1 MNMRIIFTN
10 KLSKMVAHYE
20 NLCDMIFELNTS
32 FDINTSW
39 DSGEES
45 IQYHGQDLLAEKT
58 LSVTL
63 NDISSRNEVRASRY
77 LTLKNNK
84 ITVEEEQQDI
94 DKLGK
99 LCSERKACRQKWL
112 TTLCLSGIQMCITWY
127 LCSSHWDRVIPKW
140 FRYHNTASG
149 CMHVVNTYYL
159 KPTLISTYR

>member
-1 MNMRIIFTN
+1 MRIIFTD

-20 NLCDMIFELNTS
+20 NLRDMIFELNTS

-63 NDISSRNEVRASRY
+63 NDISSQNEVRASRY

-112 TTLCLSGIQMCITWY
+112 TTLCLSDRRMCITWY
-127 LCSSHWDRVIPKW
+127 LCSSNWDRFIPKW
-140 FRYHNTASG
+140 FCHHNTASS
-149 CMHVVNTYYL
+149 CMHAANT
-159 KPTLISTYR
+159 

>member
-1 MNMRIIFTN
+1 MRIMFTD
-10 KLSKMVAHYE
+10 KLSKMVAHYA
-20 NLCDMIFELNTS
+20 NLREMIFELDTS

-39 DSGEES
+39 DSGWEES
-45 IQYHGQDLLAEKT
+45 NQSDGQDLLAEKI

-112 TTLCLSGIQMCITWY
+112 TTLCLSGRRMCITWY
-127 LCSSHWDRVIPKW
+127 LCSSNWDRVMPKW
-140 FRYHNTASG
+140 FWPQHSFKLHACSYR
-149 CMHVVNTYYL
+149 
-159 KPTLISTYR
+159 KPTLLLTYS

>member
-1 MNMRIIFTN
+1 MCIIVTN
-10 KLSKMVAHYE
+10 KLGKMVAHHE
-20 NLCDMIFELNTS
+20 NLRDMIFELNTS

-45 IQYHGQDLLAEKT
+45 IQYDGQDLLSEKT

-63 NDISSRNEVRASRY
+63 NDNSSRNEVRASRY

-112 TTLCLSGIQMCITWY
+112 TTLCLSGRRMCITWY
-127 LCSSHWDRVIPKW
+127 LCSGNWDRVIQKD
-140 FRYHNTASG
+140 FCHHSFKFHACSE
-149 CMHVVNTYYL
+149 YL
-159 KPTLISTYR
+159 KPTLLLTNT

>member
-1 MNMRIIFTN
+1 MRIVFTD
-10 KLSKMVAHYE
+10 KLSKMVAHYK
-20 NLCDMIFELNTS
+20 NLRDIIFELNTS

-58 LSVTL
+58 PSVTL

-99 LCSERKACRQKWL
+99 LCSARKACRQKWL
-112 TTLCLSGIQMCITWY
+112 TTLYLSGRRMCITWY
-127 LCSSHWDRVIPKW
+127 VCSSNWHRVIPKW
-140 FRYHNTASG
+140 FCHHNTASSY
-149 CMHVVNTYYL
+149 MYAVNT
-159 KPTLISTYR
+159 